1 MDTPQSQSTQSTA
14 SAPDYCQDLVRRRDE
29 DRWLAAGYAQG
40 DAKRRLLALYAF
52 HVELRNIPAAVS
64 EPPLGEIRLQWWRE
78 ALSEIRGGKR
88 PRAHPVVEEI
98 AAAGLT
104 GEAFEAAIE
113 RAIDAAARPLYG
125 EGFTTIDDLTDWL
138 AAAEATFDGLGV
150 SLLGGDEALCAGAVK
165 AGTAFALAREGAS
178 LAPTLAG
185 EIPARAQSILHDAAA
200 ALQNASPSIAPGLAH
215 LSLTHGYLKSRRG
228 SFPLAK
234 RLRIFISVAC
244 GRF

>member
-1 MDTPQSQSTQSTA
+1 MDKPQS
-14 SAPDYCQDLVRRRDE
+14 SAPDYCLDLVRRQDE

-52 HVELRNIPAAVS
+52 QIELKNIPAAVS

-78 ALSEIRGGKR
+78 ALQEIRGGKR
-88 PRAHPVVEEI
+88 PRAHPVVE
-98 AAAGLT
+98 ALADAGLAD
-104 GEAFEAAIE
+104 EKFEDAIE

-125 EGFTTIDDLTDWL
+125 EGFTGIDDLTEWL
-138 AAAEATFDGLGV
+138 AMSEATFDGVAV
-150 SLLGGDEALCAGAVK
+150 SFLGGDEALCAAAVK

-178 LAPTLAG
+178 LAPAFAN
-185 EIPARAQSILHDAAA
+185 EIPARVRSILNDTTAG
-200 ALQNASPSIAPGLAH
+200 LQSAPPNIAPALAH
-215 LSLTHGYLKSRRG
+215 LSLTRRYLKRQRG

-234 RLRIFISVAC
+234 RLLIFISIAF